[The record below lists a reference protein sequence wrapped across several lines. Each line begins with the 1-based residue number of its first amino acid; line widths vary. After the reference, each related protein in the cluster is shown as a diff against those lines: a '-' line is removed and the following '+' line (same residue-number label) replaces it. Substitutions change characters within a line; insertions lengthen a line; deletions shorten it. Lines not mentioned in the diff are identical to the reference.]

1 EDERVSSVALE
12 LSEEVGEVVRR
23 VVHPVE
29 PGERGADGVLE
40 GVRVEVAEDEVV
52 GVACAGRVRR
62 QPREQALGGEGGRE
76 VAVALDGGGPTATA
90 RALALEVVGYRRED
104 TATHLREGLC

>member
-1 EDERVSSVALE
+1 SSVALE

-23 VVHPVE
+23 VVNPVE

-62 QPREQALGGEGGRE
+62 QPREQALGGEGACE
-76 VAVALDGGGPTATA
+76 VAVALDGVVVATATT

-104 TATHLREGLC
+104 TATHL